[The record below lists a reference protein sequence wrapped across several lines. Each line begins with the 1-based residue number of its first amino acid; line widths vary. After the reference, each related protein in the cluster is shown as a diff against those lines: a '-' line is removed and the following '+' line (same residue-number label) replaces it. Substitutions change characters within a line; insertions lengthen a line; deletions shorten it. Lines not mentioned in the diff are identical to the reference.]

1 MRVLLVEDDLKL
13 QRELTRAIDMLPGSA
28 VVMTANAS
36 SAAID
41 WLRDNPTGWDLAI
54 VDIFLKQGHGF
65 EVLKKCTR
73 TLPHQRAIM
82 MSNYAREPIADYAMA
97 AGADRFFD
105 KSRDWDLLLEFCTEF
120 EPRASLGDGGQPV
133 LSRH

>member
-13 QRELTRAIDMLPGSA
+13 QRELTRAIDMIPGSA
-28 VVMTANAS
+28 VVMTANGSS
-36 SAAID
+36 SAIE
-41 WLRDNPTGWDLAI
+41 WLRKNPKGWDLAI

-73 TLPHQRAIM
+73 ALPHQRAVM

-105 KSRDWDLLLEFCTEF
+105 KSRDWELLLEFCTGF
-120 EPRASLGDGGQPV
+120 ESHALSGDGGHSAA
-133 LSRH
+133 SRH